1 MKDADRKP
9 DKDRVRVRVRVR
21 IDVRIR
27 TRIKVKAKTG
37 IMGKVKMKVR
47 GKDEESRMDRRGGF
61 DRAATR
67 GTRAVN
73 AAHPCRDRQDLRLL
87 LYV

>member
-1 MKDADRKP
+1 M
-9 DKDRVRVRVRVR
+9 
-21 IDVRIR
+21 
-27 TRIKVKAKTG
+27 KAKTG

-67 GTRAVN
+67 GTRAAN

>member
-9 DKDRVRVRVRVR
+9 DKERVRVRVR
-21 IDVRIR
+21 IGIRIR
-27 TRIKVKAKTG
+27 TRVKVKAKTG

-67 GTRAVN
+67 GTRAAN
-73 AAHPCRDRQDLRLL
+73 ATHPCRDRQDLRLL

>member
-9 DKDRVRVRVRVR
+9 DKERVRVRVR

-67 GTRAVN
+67 GTRAAN